1 MGFFSFGS
9 NKTKC
14 KECGSDFPDSERLKK
29 HQEKAHKKI
38 KKNVDY
44 VDPNLIIQRLYEN
57 IKKSVSNL
65 KEASTPKNIS

>member
-29 HQEKAHKKI
+29 HQEKAHKKNKEKCRLCGAEFDYPETLRKH
-38 KKNVDY
+38 KK
-44 VDPNLIIQRLYEN
+44 
-57 IKKSVSNL
+57 KCK
-65 KEASTPKNIS
+65 